1 MGDGEDMGGGDEG
14 AETGGEEGAEMGGEE
29 GAETGG
35 EEGAEEGGSG
45 DELDMIVETSVEET
59 AELGGRT
66 GEEDIVGGTC
76 TGDDGDSKKQSAE
89 GQEWGRAKGAR
100 LDYRLFFYKTE
111 EWDKATPPRACADP
125 TINGSGEAS
134 DGAPDVITPEM
145 NLTYSTR
152 PAERCGG
159 ARRPTRLRGRG
170 ELAHTRTGRGGAC
183 WRRSG
188 EENWALLGIC
198 TQKSTPHVI
207 HSGRFPHPPN
217 LPG

>member
-76 TGDDGDSKKQSAE
+76 TGDDGDSKNRARRDKNGGEPRELGSIIACFFIKQ
-89 GQEWGRAKGAR
+89 K
-100 LDYRLFFYKTE
+100 
-111 EWDKATPPRACADP
+111 
-125 TINGSGEAS
+125 NG
-134 DGAPDVITPEM
+134 
-145 NLTYSTR
+145 TR
-152 PAERCGG
+152 P
-159 ARRPTRLRGRG
+159 RPHGPVQIQR
-170 ELAHTRTGRGGAC
+170 
-183 WRRSG
+183 
-188 EENWALLGIC
+188 
-198 TQKSTPHVI
+198 
-207 HSGRFPHPPN
+207 
-217 LPG
+217 